1 VNSFA
6 KKTGDFSSLS
16 ATDLQVIALGYTMA
30 EKYKLTDKIRKEPPD
45 MMKFM
50 PEIAYNE

>member
-1 VNSFA
+1 MRSFA

-16 ATDLQVIALGYTMA
+16 ETDLDIIALGYTMA
-30 EKYKLTDKIRKEPPD
+30 ENYKLLDQIRKEPPD

-50 PEIAYNE
+50 PEIAY